1 MANGITT
8 TDSWKFLTEVI
19 GSNSATLPDA
29 FSELLIVVNC
39 PYDNSYD
46 FTFDIVIPAQ
56 EFSIGTSISSG
67 RRWFN
72 GMNDGS
78 GKAVVAITYN
88 ASTNSVA
95 LADAYFNNSDR
106 KSSTHLRIYYR

>member
-1 MANGITT
+1 M
-8 TDSWKFLTEVI
+8 SWKLLTEVT

-29 FSELLIVVNC
+29 FSELLIVANC
-39 PYDNSYD
+39 PYDNQYD
-46 FTFDIVIPAQ
+46 YTFDIVIPVQ
-56 EFSIGTSISSG
+56 EFSIGTTISSG

-78 GKAVVAITYN
+78 GKVAVAIKYN
-88 ASTNSVA
+88 ASTNSVF
-95 LADAYFNNSDR
+95 LADAFFNNQDR